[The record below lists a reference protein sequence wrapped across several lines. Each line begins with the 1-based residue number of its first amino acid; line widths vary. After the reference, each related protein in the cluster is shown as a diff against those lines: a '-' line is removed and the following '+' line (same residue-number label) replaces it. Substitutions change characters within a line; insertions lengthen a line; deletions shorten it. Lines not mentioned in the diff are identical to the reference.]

1 MLAVCGGL
9 LSFRRLTQV
18 LGAHHLRPRAEAHLE
33 KGPTTPSTRQ
43 LFCCGKYFLGSLC
56 KMQYSHATSLLR
68 QELEKVRTGKK
79 LEKLSCKES
88 YLDILCDLTIQLA
101 LVLLLYIYFKL
112 WHRCAPVLSQL
123 DHLTYHCAENCS
135 NKSHLLKKLAFAE
148 VYSQVSCLQ
157 VTLQC

>member
-112 WHRCAPVLSQL
+112 WHRCAPKTCFVLVRSFDISL
-123 DHLTYHCAENCS
+123 CR
-135 NKSHLLKKLAFAE
+135 KLFK
-148 VYSQVSCLQ
+148 QVSFTQ
-157 VTLQC
+157 KDSVR